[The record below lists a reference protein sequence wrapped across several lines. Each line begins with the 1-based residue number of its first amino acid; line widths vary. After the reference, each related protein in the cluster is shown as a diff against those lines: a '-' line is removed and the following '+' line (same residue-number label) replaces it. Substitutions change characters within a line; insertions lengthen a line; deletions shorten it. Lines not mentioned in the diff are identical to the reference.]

1 MRVVRLSKRKYQVLD
16 GFGAALTGGRWNSP
30 SRRLVYTASSSAL
43 AVLEYLV
50 HLEELPQD
58 LILSFV
64 DIPDSLEIEEVEWVP
79 ADPHASQQMGDEWL
93 ASLSSPVL
101 RVPSVIAPDSFNYLL
116 NPSHSRFGEISVSK
130 TSLFAFDGRL
140 LSSLPNA

>member
-1 MRVVRLSKRKYQVLD
+1 M
-16 GFGAALTGGRWNSP
+16 
-30 SRRLVYTASSSAL
+30 VYTASSSAL

-50 HLEELPQD
+50 HLDELPEG
-58 LILSFV
+58 LILTYIE
-64 DIPDSLEIEEVEWVP
+64 IPDTLEMEEVEWVP
-79 ADPHASQQMGDEWL
+79 ADSHASQQMGDEWL

-130 TSLFAFDGRL
+130 TSPFAFDGRL
-140 LSSLPNA
+140 LSSLPSV